1 MREKPSKSHHLCLGT
16 VCLFPLSQAE
26 KLLYLTAL
34 LSLQTPL
41 SWQELEGERA
51 SSCTHKRSASWGS
64 TDHRKEVTAP
74 FAFLQGSLP
83 LVYPQHHGHSCSKV
97 DSRFRS
103 HCFALAFSY

>member
-1 MREKPSKSHHLCLGT
+1 MSRKWLLPRSL
-16 VCLFPLSQAE
+16 PE
-26 KLLYLTAL
+26 KLFCLTGF

-74 FAFLQGSLP
+74 FDSLATVAASCPCPALGMRLLQSGLTSS
-83 LVYPQHHGHSCSKV
+83 VS
-97 DSRFRS
+97 
-103 HCFALAFSY
+103 LAFS